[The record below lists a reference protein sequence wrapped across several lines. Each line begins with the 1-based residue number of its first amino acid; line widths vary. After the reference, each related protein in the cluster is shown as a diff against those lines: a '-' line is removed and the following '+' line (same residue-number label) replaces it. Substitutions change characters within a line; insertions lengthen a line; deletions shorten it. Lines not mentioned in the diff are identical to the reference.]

1 MRRKEEKFEEKH
13 NVMNRYK
20 KGMKKSLSYLKE
32 LDKNNIDHKHLE
44 DKISE
49 QVDRVMKHYQEEL
62 YIFS

>member
-1 MRRKEEKFEEKH
+1 
-13 NVMNRYK
+13 MNRYK

-62 YIFS
+62 NIFS

>member
-1 MRRKEEKFEEKH
+1 
-13 NVMNRYK
+13 MNRYK